1 VPEITVVVPAFRE
14 RENVPAL
21 LRALDQALTGLN
33 WETIIVVDDAFDG
46 TEEYVRERAQ
56 QDPRVRCIHRI
67 GRRGRGSACLEGMLA
82 SSAPYVA
89 VMDADLQHDESLIP
103 RMLDTLKRGDA
114 DIVVASRYM
123 QGGST
128 GDLAA
133 SRVWVSRT
141 ARALSRLLSSG
152 LSDPTTGF
160 FLVRRTYLQ
169 RVVRRLY
176 GRGFQ
181 TLLDLIAAQR
191 GAVRVEELPYS
202 MRGRQRGE
210 SKLGLRV
217 IAEFFMLLLYHLT
230 GRLVPARFFLFCAVG
245 ATGVGVHLAVLWA
258 AFAASEGQFLASQ
271 ALATLVAMT
280 SNFFLNNAFTYGDQR
295 LRGRRIW
302 RGLMSY
308 YVACGVGS
316 IINLA
321 VADWLYLNSVTYW
334 AAGLTGAGVAAV
346 WNFYTTA
353 SLTWGAE
360 GSRKP

>member
-1 VPEITVVVPAFRE
+1 MEIQSLQASFGRPTI
-14 RENVPAL
+14 
-21 LRALDQALTGLN
+21 RATTMEKEMLV
-33 WETIIVVDDAFDG
+33 ETYVYVKNEPR
-46 TEEYVRERAQ
+46 TEDYVRERAQ

-67 GRRGRGSACLEGMLA
+67 GRRGRASACLEGMMA

-89 VMDADLQHDESLIP
+89 VIDADLQHDETLLP
-103 RMLDTLKRGDA
+103 RMLDTLQRGDA

-123 QGGST
+123 EGGST
-128 GDLAA
+128 GALPP

-141 ARALSRLLSSG
+141 ARALSQLLSSG

-160 FLVRRTYLQ
+160 FMVRRQYLE

-191 GAVRVEELPYS
+191 GAVKVEELPYS
-202 MRGRQRGE
+202 MRGRQHGE

-217 IAEFFMLLLYHLT
+217 IAEFFMLVLYHLT

-258 AFAASEGQFLASQ
+258 VFNATGGQFLASQ
-271 ALATLVAMT
+271 LLATLTAMT

-295 LRGRRIW
+295 LYGRKVW
-302 RGLMSY
+302 RGLLSY

-321 VADWLYLNSVTYW
+321 IADWLFVNSVTYW
-334 AAGLTGAGVAAV
+334 LAGLTGAGIAAV

-360 GSRKP
+360 GSRKA